1 MGKYNKT
8 EYYNGPASVSEVVSN
23 KYDIIHKNLFN
34 DALESYYYANQEKY
48 SDAPTF
54 EKFLENFKIIE
65 LKSEDYN
72 EPSFVLISTKKFP
85 FKQEKINL
93 AEYWNPYQFGESN
106 KDVDNLMVDE
116 DTLIDAKLIY
126 INYAN
131 GKCKFRSKFTGKEFW
146 TTIDYIT
153 RQTNIDIDEMT
164 LEDTFTYLI
173 NK

>member
-1 MGKYNKT
+1 MSKYNKT

-65 LKSEDYN
+65 LKSENYN
-72 EPSFVLISTKKFP
+72 APSSVLISTKKFP

-93 AEYWNPYQFGESN
+93 AEYWNPYQFVESN
-106 KDVDNLMVDE
+106 KDLDSLMVDK
-116 DTLIDAKLIY
+116 DTLVDARLVY
-126 INYAN
+126 INYVS
-131 GKCKFRSKFTGKEFW
+131 GKCKFRSKITGKEFW

-153 RQTNIDIDEMT
+153 SQTNIDINEMT